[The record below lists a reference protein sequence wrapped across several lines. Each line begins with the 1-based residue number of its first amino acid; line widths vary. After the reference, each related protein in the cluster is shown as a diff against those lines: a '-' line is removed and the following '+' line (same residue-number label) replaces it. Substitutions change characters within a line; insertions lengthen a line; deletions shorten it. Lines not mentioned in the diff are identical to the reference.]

1 MTARR
6 RTAMTATGGRAAPI
20 SPLYLPCIFLT
31 LALAPTLTLTL
42 TRDSDESESDD
53 DEAGGGGEAKAGEED
68 VCTLAGL
75 GLDSSDE
82 EGADGNEKTVC
93 RLCENPV
100 LMPFS

>member
-1 MTARR
+1 MVELQL
-6 RTAMTATGGRAAPI
+6 

-53 DEAGGGGEAKAGEED
+53 DEAGGGGEAKAGEEE

-93 RLCENPV
+93 RLCENQV
-100 LMPFS
+100 FMPF